1 MLKLALIAMCFAIS
15 KQCSSLRHVI
25 TACTNAFV
33 VLVKRCL
40 LVIWASSRRLRVW
53 LFCFSRTQ
61 LAHALLTRNWI
72 LMSASSPSTSRI
84 WCCSWCTD
92 RSMYRRLCYK
102 CVVCNVVWAYMCVQI
117 YFIYGFYGCFLPRS
131 IFIIEVTGASCHMDS
146 ILVTLWFGIR
156 SPVAQIIVYCSSG
169 FVCCCLFPNQI
180 KSEFCPPNYFP
191 PTIAI
196 KYQVNII

>member
-1 MLKLALIAMCFAIS
+1 MLILWAWNY
-15 KQCSSLRHVI
+15 SLCCANV
-25 TACTNAFV
+25 FV
-33 VLVKRCL
+33 VLVILFCL
-40 LVIWASSRRLRVW
+40 LIV
-53 LFCFSRTQ
+53 FTFGC
-61 LAHALLTRNWI
+61 
-72 LMSASSPSTSRI
+72 SASVEPGWLMHYWPAIEFWWVQTLRPPHAFGAAADAQTDQCTGDCATSQ
-84 WCCSWCTD
+84 
-92 RSMYRRLCYK
+92 

-156 SPVAQIIVYCSSG
+156 SPVAQMNVYCSSG
-169 FVCCCLFPNQI
+169 FVCWCLFPNQI
-180 KSEFCPPNYFP
+180 KSELCPPNYFS